1 MKTLVELVIG
11 ILRNSPH
18 PMTTREIA
26 EELSQKHKITKT
38 HKILSANLCDM
49 FSRGVIKRGE
59 TEYHEGRATLT
70 YFVERNATKTVTMS
84 EHKKADEISTDKL
97 VVDAVAKTVEAEPEP
112 TQIYQ
117 TEAERK
123 YFDGFSYPKDSTNS
137 VETLIEEAKNTAL
150 LSVASVFSGLIEQ
163 IQTVDFSQKTN
174 PDTIDALVS
183 GLFEVSD
190 LLSEKISVKNII
202 PVIEFLRCLK

>member
-70 YFVERNATKTVTMS
+70 YFIEKNAIKTVTMS

-112 TQIYQ
+112 IKIYQ
-117 TEAERK
+117 TEAERE
-123 YFDGFSYPKDSTNS
+123 YFDGLAYPKDSTNS
-137 VETLIEEAKNTAL
+137 FESLIEEAQDTAIL
-150 LSVASVFSGLIEQ
+150 TISNVFNGLIEQ
-163 IQTVDFSQKTN
+163 LHVVAPKHEG
-174 PDTIDALVS
+174 IDELID
-183 GLFEVSD
+183 GLLQVSD
-190 LLSEKISVKNII
+190 LLSEKIAVKNII
-202 PVIEFLRCLK
+202 PVIEFLRGLK